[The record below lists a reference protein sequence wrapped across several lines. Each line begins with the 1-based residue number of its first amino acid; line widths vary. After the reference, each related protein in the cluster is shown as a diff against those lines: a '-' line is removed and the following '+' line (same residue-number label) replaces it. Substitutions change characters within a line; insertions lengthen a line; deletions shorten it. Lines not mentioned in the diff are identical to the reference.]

1 LVGVQLLL
9 EKRGMGME
17 GEGEKD
23 EDEDEGGERGTV
35 VERKGGEGLW
45 KGHVAVLTV
54 FVAGSVA
61 AVMAACTVLRT
72 HLFVWTVFS
81 PKYLYCVAWSL
92 GQHLG
97 VNVLVGGVVYWLG
110 VWEGR

>member
-1 LVGVQLLL
+1 MGNWAGAVWWGLAAVVMLTQ
-9 EKRGMGME
+9 KRGSNNQ
-17 GEGEKD
+17 GEG
-23 EDEDEGGERGTV
+23 
-35 VERKGGEGLW
+35 KGGGLW

-61 AVMAACTVLRT
+61 AVMAACTVLRA

-92 GQHLG
+92 GQHAV
-97 VNVLVGGVVYWLG
+97 VNVVVGGVVYWLG
-110 VWEGR
+110 SLEEGGG